1 MNISSISV
9 NITIYDNFLFTIIV
23 FFDDFINLDFILRIS
38 NTNFVYYYSSK
49 EGQGKTVTH

>member
-1 MNISSISV
+1 MDKGYLQYQLIL
-9 NITIYDNFLFTIIV
+9 LFTINV

-49 EGQGKTVTH
+49 EGQGN